1 MTLIRHK
8 AYSLRPINLGTIS
21 LMDIIFFKQ
30 LMTQCVTFLQFVTE
44 MMSVLCIL
52 IGLLRTFYVI
62 VFYGRKSY
70 ASVRVRLCLGGWLA
84 VALEF
89 QLASDILATT
99 VRPTMDELI
108 KLAIIAVIR
117 TFLNYFLSKELEE
130 HPKSMIDDENKTQ

>member
-1 MTLIRHK
+1 
-8 AYSLRPINLGTIS
+8 
-21 LMDIIFFKQ
+21 MDIIFFKQ

-44 MMSVLCIL
+44 TMSVLCIL
-52 IGLLRTFYVI
+52 IGLLRTSYVI
-62 VFYGRKSY
+62 VFYGRNPY

-99 VRPTMDELI
+99 VSPTMDELI

-117 TFLNYFLSKELEE
+117 TFLNYFLSKELEAQ
-130 HPKSMIDDENKTQ
+130 PKNRMSAENKTQ